1 MVFRTRWPGLV
12 YQLGALGAGLY
23 AITFFSARSTKAVP
37 SFARQT
43 GYTCNRCHINPPELT
58 DEGRKFKLNGYTLR
72 AGQAPLSGQTG
83 KPGQAG
89 QTGLPPISTPPD
101 RQKSGLDLLANL
113 PLSAWVEI
121 SNTGTKKPQPSTQNW
136 NFSLPQDVSLFLSG
150 AFSTHAGGFIQAT
163 YDAQS
168 DHFTWDNTDIRY
180 ARSRLVR
187 GKPLVYGIT
196 LNNNPTVE
204 DIWNSTPAWGY
215 PWIGPAGGSVP
226 TPTATAIVDGTLG
239 TDVAGV
245 GGYTMWRDHLYGAA
259 AVYRSSHLGQP
270 LPNAGTGSQFNI
282 QGVAPYWR
290 AAWQQSSGNNYL
302 QVGTYGMHV
311 VSTPQAIMGLR
322 DTFTDIAAD
331 FQYERV
337 LPKMANDILTFH
349 GTYIHERSNVNATF
363 NSGGALFVPH
373 HLDTF
378 RTDAVYHWGFR
389 LTPAIGYFVTSGA
402 SDPLLYPAEPLIGS
416 RTGSPRSHGIIANV
430 TYWPV
435 MNVRLAAQYTRY
447 LSFNGSGTNYDG
459 AGRNAGDNNSV
470 YLLVGFVF

>member
-1 MVFRTRWPGLV
+1 MNIATRRYGQAFWLV
-12 YQLGALGAGLY
+12 ALGAGLY
-23 AITFFSARSTKAVP
+23 AITFLYSRSASAVP

-101 RQKSGLDLLANL
+101 RQKSGLDLLAYL
-113 PLSAWVEI
+113 PLSAWFEI
-121 SNTGTKKPQPSTQNW
+121 SNAGLKKPQPSTQNW

-150 AFSTHAGGFIQAT
+150 AFSTHSGGFIQAI

-168 DHFTWDNTDIRY
+168 DHFTLDNTDIRY
-180 ARSRLVR
+180 ARSRLVH
-187 GKPLVYGIT
+187 GKTLVYGIT
-196 LNNNPTVE
+196 LNNSPTVE
-204 DIWNSTPAWGY
+204 DIWSSTPAWGY
-215 PWIGPAGGSVP
+215 PWIGPEGVP
-226 TPTATAIVDGTLG
+226 TPTATAIVDGALAQ
-239 TDVAGV
+239 DVAGL
-245 GGYTMWRDHLYGAA
+245 GGYAMWHDHLYGAA
-259 AVYRSSHLGQP
+259 AVYRSSQLGQS
-270 LPNAGTGSQFNI
+270 LPNAGTASQFNI

-302 QVGTYGMHV
+302 EVGTYGMHV
-311 VSTPQAIMGLR
+311 VSTPLAVTGLR
-322 DTFTDIAAD
+322 DTFTDTAMD
-331 FQYERV
+331 WQYERV
-337 LPKMANDILTFH
+337 LPQMANDMITFH
-349 GTYIHERSNVNATF
+349 GTYIHESSNLTATF
-363 NSGGALFVPH
+363 NSGGARFVPH

-378 RTDAVYHWGFR
+378 RTDVAYHAGFR
-389 LTPAIGYFVTSGA
+389 FAPAIGYFVTSGTTDSNLYA
-402 SDPLLYPAEPLIGS
+402 PQPLSGS
-416 RTGSPRSHGIIANV
+416 QTGSPRSQGFNANF

-435 MNVRLAAQYTRY
+435 MNIRLAAQYTRY

-470 YLLVGFVF
+470 YLLVGVIF